1 MVNSIIVGLAAVV
14 ARTDNV
20 LTVGWVAQSV
30 VGIIVHE
37 VVRSFVTEVVVAGK
51 CFCGGWED
59 RIIDNGGNVDKKI
72 RVNI

>member
-51 CFCGGWED
+51 CFCGG
-59 RIIDNGGNVDKKI
+59 
-72 RVNI
+72 